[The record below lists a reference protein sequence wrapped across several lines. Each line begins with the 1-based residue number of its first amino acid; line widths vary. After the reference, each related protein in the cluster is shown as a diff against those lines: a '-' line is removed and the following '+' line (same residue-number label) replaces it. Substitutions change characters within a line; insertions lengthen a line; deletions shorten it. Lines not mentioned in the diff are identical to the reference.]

1 MGTIS
6 GSHMQKIVHKITC
19 KRSLYPIFMGL
30 PTYHK
35 AKYVAGFLLSIFT
48 QFGAPTIL
56 QSDNGKEF
64 MASIIKEIVALWPS
78 TKIINGRPR
87 HPQSQ
92 GLIEKGNDVL
102 EVKLSSWLEENK
114 RNDWSTGLP
123 FVICKRCKAIDIII
137 I

>member
-1 MGTIS
+1 MRTRPDGDYKWIAHAKDHFTRFS
-6 GSHMQKIVHKITC
+6 WACPLTTKE
-19 KRSLYPIFMGL
+19 
-30 PTYHK
+30 

-64 MASIIKEIVALWPS
+64 VASIIKEIVALWPS

-102 EVKLSSWLEENK
+102 EVKLSSWLEENR